1 MKARA
6 DENSSDKRITK
17 ATALWVVVLWVKV
30 AVLWVVVAALW
41 VEVAIL
47 WVEAAAVWVEVAVL
61 RVEVTEWVEVA
72 ALQRGDGGEKL
83 GIKISVSASA

>member
-17 ATALWVVVLWVKV
+17 ATALWVVVLW
-30 AVLWVVVAALW
+30 
-41 VEVAIL
+41 
-47 WVEAAAVWVEVAVL
+47 
-61 RVEVTEWVEVA
+61 VEVTEWVEVA

>member
-6 DENSSDKRITK
+6 DENRSDKRITK
-17 ATALWVVVLWVKV
+17 ATALWVVVLW
-30 AVLWVVVAALW
+30 
-41 VEVAIL
+41 
-47 WVEAAAVWVEVAVL
+47 
-61 RVEVTEWVEVA
+61 VEVTEWVEVA

>member
-17 ATALWVVVLWVKV
+17 ATALWVVVLLWVKV
-30 AVLWVVVAALW
+30 AVLWVEVVLLW
-41 VEVAIL
+41 
-47 WVEAAAVWVEVAVL
+47 
-61 RVEVTEWVEVA
+61 VEVTEWVEVA

>member
-17 ATALWVVVLWVKV
+17 ATALWVVVLWV
-30 AVLWVVVAALW
+30 
-41 VEVAIL
+41 EVA
-47 WVEAAAVWVEVAVL
+47 EWVEVAVL
-61 RVEVTEWVEVA
+61 WVEVTEWVEVA